1 MEPFLNETT
10 LISEIPFLG
19 MRKEKK
25 IYYLNTVAPPTLTKN
40 SVHLGAEYPLWH
52 VTGKPHLIW
61 FLQVEFDS
69 LLEDV
74 LGQPGKVVFII
85 LGGESWLL
93 SPLIVYVLA
102 SFPSVLLMDSKLFLG
117 GNCGDNS
124 NFSCSC
130 SGDWLGPCLWYCA
143 FLIIIPTF
151 RNMSVSREKARQLRR
166 SLITERMLLRKVL
179 NEGIVQMPKEKK
191 RKKKKRCLR
200 ISESFPLSDLN

>member
-1 MEPFLNETT
+1 
-10 LISEIPFLG
+10 

-25 IYYLNTVAPPTLTKN
+25 IISTLWHHQLLTKN

-52 VTGKPHLIW
+52 VTGKPQLIW

-93 SPLIVYVLA
+93 SPLILYALA

-130 SGDWLGPCLWYCA
+130 SGDWLGPCLWYYA
-143 FLIIIPTF
+143 FLIIILTF
-151 RNMSVSREKARQLRR
+151 WNMSVSREKACQLRR
-166 SLITERMLLRKVL
+166 SFITEKMLLRKVL